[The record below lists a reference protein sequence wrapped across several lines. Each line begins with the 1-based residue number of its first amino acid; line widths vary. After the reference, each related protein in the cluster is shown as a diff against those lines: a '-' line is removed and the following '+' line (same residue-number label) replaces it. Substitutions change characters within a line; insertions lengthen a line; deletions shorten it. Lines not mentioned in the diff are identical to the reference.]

1 MGPADQDSSL
11 LARPAVG
18 HRQHYGG
25 DIVRLGLDRRPH
37 TGAPPKTPLARPVS
51 SAAELRHG
59 GVPAPAVSGAFSAPH
74 LTSPIQLSGSRV
86 APGAG
91 PVSAGGPNR
100 PREHHEFG
108 RSREPRPQLLPE
120 RATFPTLGDS
130 AEGDLTN
137 FTEQDGPGSEVE
149 LVARL
154 RRRGGRPL

>member
-37 TGAPPKTPLARPVS
+37 TDAPPKTPLARPVS

-74 LTSPIQLSGSRV
+74 LTPPIQLRSEERRV
-86 APGAG
+86 GKECRYRG
-91 PVSAGGPNR
+91 VRDN
-100 PREHHEFG
+100 E
-108 RSREPRPQLLPE
+108 QK
-120 RATFPTLGDS
+120 RAMHV
-130 AEGDLTN
+130 
-137 FTEQDGPGSEVE
+137 EQ
-149 LVARL
+149 
-154 RRRGGRPL
+154 